1 MAKNFG
7 NAGSM
12 KAVANAKKVEQE
24 KAQVVALQNISND
37 NLIDNPKNGEDI
49 SFTADL
55 EESMKQNGFTDPM
68 EVTDFGMDNGKYM
81 ILSGHR
87 RRMAGVKVFGK
98 EFFFPCIV
106 RHFDNAEQVQ
116 NYTLMANA
124 QRDSAKDP
132 CLFCARYKLHE
143 EYLQS
148 IGFKGSKREEIAKRL
163 GISAQQSDRYNNMN
177 KIILPVWDMV
187 RAEIVGI
194 SSVQPM
200 AKHTK
205 EEQLVIY
212 NIMQSAVDKGVNLS
226 RDTVKKIVDG
236 FREGKTTWEEI
247 ADMPRDSGLPLNGFA
262 DSEPSESRDNG
273 ESGNRN
279 DEVNREHDPI
289 ADELD
294 AMDEAEREWNEN
306 QQDNEDGE
314 DEAEE
319 KEKHEPTPEEKALK
333 LGEDIAKQ
341 LAKLDTS
348 LQDIWKCKDKESAVD
363 IVINMKSTMLALVD
377 EMVRVSDDWKIN
389 EEADKALTEIVEAV
403 ELFNK

>member
-68 EVTDFGMDNGKYM
+68 EVTDFGMDSGKYM

-143 EYLQS
+143 EYLES

-163 GISAQQSDRYNNMN
+163 GISAQQADRYNNMN

-306 QQDNEDGE
+306 QQDNEDG
-314 DEAEE
+314 AEE

-333 LGEDIAKQ
+333 LGEDIEKQ

-377 EMVRVSDDWKIN
+377 EMVRVSDDWEIN

>member
-143 EYLQS
+143 EYLES

-163 GISAQQSDRYNNMN
+163 GISAQQADRYNNMN

-205 EEQLVIY
+205 EEQLVIC

>member
-143 EYLQS
+143 EYLES

-163 GISAQQSDRYNNMN
+163 GISAQQADRYNNMN

-294 AMDEAEREWNEN
+294 AMDEAERERNEN

>member
-143 EYLQS
+143 EYLES

-163 GISAQQSDRYNNMN
+163 GISAQQADRYNNMN

-319 KEKHEPTPEEKALK
+319 KEEHEPTPEEKALK

>member
-24 KAQVVALQNISND
+24 KAQVVALQNISNN

-106 RHFDNAEQVQ
+106 RRFDNAEQVQ

-143 EYLQS
+143 EYLES

-163 GISAQQSDRYNNMN
+163 GISAQQADRYNNMN

-294 AMDEAEREWNEN
+294 AMDEAERELNEN
-306 QQDNEDGE
+306 QQENEDGE

-377 EMVRVSDDWKIN
+377 EMVRVSDDWEIN

>member
-143 EYLQS
+143 EYLES

-163 GISAQQSDRYNNMN
+163 GISAQQADRYNNMN

-289 ADELD
+289 ADEME

-306 QQDNEDGE
+306 QQENE

-377 EMVRVSDDWKIN
+377 EMVRVSDDWEIN

>member
-143 EYLQS
+143 EYLES

-163 GISAQQSDRYNNMN
+163 GISAQQADRYNNMN

-262 DSEPSESRDNG
+262 DSEPSESLDNG

>member
-143 EYLQS
+143 EYLES

-163 GISAQQSDRYNNMN
+163 GISAQQADRYNNMN

-294 AMDEAEREWNEN
+294 AMDEAERKWNEN

>member
-143 EYLQS
+143 EYLES

-163 GISAQQSDRYNNMN
+163 GISAQQADRYNNMN

-247 ADMPRDSGLPLNGFA
+247 ADMPRDSGLPLNGFT

>member
-143 EYLQS
+143 EYLES

-163 GISAQQSDRYNNMN
+163 GISAQQADRYNNMN

-247 ADMPRDSGLPLNGFA
+247 TDMPRDSGLPLNGFA

>member
-143 EYLQS
+143 EYLES

-163 GISAQQSDRYNNMN
+163 GISAQQADRYNNMN

-363 IVINMKSTMLALVD
+363 IVINMKSTMLALED

>member
-143 EYLQS
+143 EYLES

-163 GISAQQSDRYNNMN
+163 GISAQQADRYNNMN

-212 NIMQSAVDKGVNLS
+212 NIMQSAVNKGVNLS

-341 LAKLDTS
+341 LTKLDTS

>member
-143 EYLQS
+143 EYLES

-163 GISAQQSDRYNNMN
+163 GISAQQADRYNNMN

-294 AMDEAEREWNEN
+294 AMDKAEREWNEN
-306 QQDNEDGE
+306 QQGNKDGE

>member
-68 EVTDFGMDNGKYM
+68 EVTDFGMDSGKYM

-143 EYLQS
+143 EYLES

-163 GISAQQSDRYNNMN
+163 GISAQQADRYNNMN

-306 QQDNEDGE
+306 QQDNEDG
-314 DEAEE
+314 AEE

-377 EMVRVSDDWKIN
+377 EMVRVSDDWEIN

>member
-24 KAQVVALQNISND
+24 KAQVVALQNISNN

-143 EYLQS
+143 EYLES

-163 GISAQQSDRYNNMN
+163 GISAQQADRYNNMN

-306 QQDNEDGE
+306 QQENEDGE

-377 EMVRVSDDWKIN
+377 EMVRVSDDWEIN

-403 ELFNK
+403 KLFNK

>member
-143 EYLQS
+143 EYLES

-163 GISAQQSDRYNNMN
+163 GISAQQADRYNNMN

-306 QQDNEDGE
+306 QQENEDGE

>member
-143 EYLQS
+143 EYLES

-163 GISAQQSDRYNNMN
+163 GISAQQADRYNNMN

-194 SSVQPM
+194 SAVQPM

-294 AMDEAEREWNEN
+294 AMDKAEREWNEN

>member
-143 EYLQS
+143 EYLES

-163 GISAQQSDRYNNMN
+163 GISAQQADRYNNMN

-289 ADELD
+289 ADEMD

-306 QQDNEDGE
+306 QQENE

-377 EMVRVSDDWKIN
+377 EMVRVSDDWEIN

>member
-24 KAQVVALQNISND
+24 KAQVIVLQNISND

-143 EYLQS
+143 EYLES

-163 GISAQQSDRYNNMN
+163 GISTQQADRYNNMN

-377 EMVRVSDDWKIN
+377 EMVRVSDDWEIN

>member
-68 EVTDFGMDNGKYM
+68 EVTDFGMESGKYM

-87 RRMAGVKVFGK
+87 RRMAGIKVFGK

-143 EYLQS
+143 EYLES

-163 GISAQQSDRYNNMN
+163 GISAQQADRYNNMN

-306 QQDNEDGE
+306 QQDNEGGE

-377 EMVRVSDDWKIN
+377 EMVRVSDDWEIN

>member
-143 EYLQS
+143 EYLES

-163 GISAQQSDRYNNMN
+163 GISAQQADRYNNMN

-377 EMVRVSDDWKIN
+377 EMVRVSDDWQIN

>member
-143 EYLQS
+143 EYLES

-163 GISAQQSDRYNNMN
+163 GISAQQADRYNNMN

-205 EEQLVIY
+205 EEQFVIY

>member
-143 EYLQS
+143 EYLES

-163 GISAQQSDRYNNMN
+163 GISAQQADRYNNMN

-306 QQDNEDGE
+306 QQDNEDG
-314 DEAEE
+314 AEE

>member
-68 EVTDFGMDNGKYM
+68 EVTDFGMESGKYM

-87 RRMAGVKVFGK
+87 RRQAGIKVFGK

-143 EYLQS
+143 EYLES

-163 GISAQQSDRYNNMN
+163 GISAQQADRYNNMN

-212 NIMQSAVDKGVNLS
+212 NIMQRAVDKGVNLS

-262 DSEPSESRDNG
+262 DSEPSESRDSEEN
-273 ESGNRN
+273 GNRN

-306 QQDNEDGE
+306 QQENEDGE

-377 EMVRVSDDWKIN
+377 EMVRVSDDWEIN

>member
-143 EYLQS
+143 EYLES

-163 GISAQQSDRYNNMN
+163 GISAQQADRYNNMN

-294 AMDEAEREWNEN
+294 AMDKAEREWNEN

-314 DEAEE
+314 GEAEE

>member
-7 NAGSM
+7 NAGSI

-143 EYLQS
+143 EYLES

-163 GISAQQSDRYNNMN
+163 GISAQQADRYNNMN

-294 AMDEAEREWNEN
+294 AMDKAEREWNEN

>member
-143 EYLQS
+143 EYLES

-163 GISAQQSDRYNNMN
+163 GISAQQADRYNNMN

-403 ELFNK
+403 EVFNK

>member
-143 EYLQS
+143 EYLES

-163 GISAQQSDRYNNMN
+163 GISAQQADRYNNMN

-294 AMDEAEREWNEN
+294 AMDEAEREWNKN

>member
-143 EYLQS
+143 EYLES

-163 GISAQQSDRYNNMN
+163 GISAQQADRYNNMN

-294 AMDEAEREWNEN
+294 AMNEAEREWNEN
-306 QQDNEDGE
+306 QQENE

-377 EMVRVSDDWKIN
+377 EMVRVSDDWEIN

>member
-143 EYLQS
+143 EYLES

-163 GISAQQSDRYNNMN
+163 GISAQQADRYNNMN

-289 ADELD
+289 ADELN

>member
-55 EESMKQNGFTDPM
+55 EESMTQNGFTDPM

-143 EYLQS
+143 EYLES

-163 GISAQQSDRYNNMN
+163 GISAQQADRYNNMN

-279 DEVNREHDPI
+279 DEVNREHNPI

-306 QQDNEDGE
+306 QQENE

-377 EMVRVSDDWKIN
+377 EMVRVSDDWEIN

>member
-143 EYLQS
+143 EYLES

-163 GISAQQSDRYNNMN
+163 GISAQQADRYNNMN

-236 FREGKTTWEEI
+236 FPEGKTTWEEI

>member
-143 EYLQS
+143 EYLES

-163 GISAQQSDRYNNMN
+163 GISAQQADRYNNMN

-273 ESGNRN
+273 ESGNHN

-294 AMDEAEREWNEN
+294 AMDEAEREWNEK

-377 EMVRVSDDWKIN
+377 EMVRVSDDWEIN

>member
-143 EYLQS
+143 EYLES

-163 GISAQQSDRYNNMN
+163 GISAQQADRYNNMN

-247 ADMPRDSGLPLNGFA
+247 VDMPRDSGLPLNGFA

>member
-24 KAQVVALQNISND
+24 KAQVVALQNISNN

-143 EYLQS
+143 EYLES
-148 IGFKGSKREEIAKRL
+148 IRFKGSKREEIAKRL
-163 GISAQQSDRYNNMN
+163 GISAQQADRYNNMN

-306 QQDNEDGE
+306 QQENE

-377 EMVRVSDDWKIN
+377 EMVRVSDDWEIN

>member
-68 EVTDFGMDNGKYM
+68 EVTDFGMESGKYM

-87 RRMAGVKVFGK
+87 RRQAGIKVFGK

-143 EYLQS
+143 EYLES

-163 GISAQQSDRYNNMN
+163 GISAQQADRYNNMN

-306 QQDNEDGE
+306 QQENE

-377 EMVRVSDDWKIN
+377 EMVRVSDDWEIN

>member
-68 EVTDFGMDNGKYM
+68 EVTDFGMESGKYM

-87 RRMAGVKVFGK
+87 RRMAGIKVFGK

-143 EYLQS
+143 EYLES

-163 GISAQQSDRYNNMN
+163 GISAQQADRYNNMN

-306 QQDNEDGE
+306 QQENEDGE
-314 DEAEE
+314 DEPEE

-377 EMVRVSDDWKIN
+377 EMVRVSDDWEIN

>member
-24 KAQVVALQNISND
+24 KAQVVALQNISNN

-143 EYLQS
+143 EYLES

-163 GISAQQSDRYNNMN
+163 GISAQQADRYNNMN

-306 QQDNEDGE
+306 QQENEDGE

-377 EMVRVSDDWKIN
+377 EMVRVSDDWEIN
-389 EEADKALTEIVEAV
+389 EEADRALTEIVEAV

>member
-68 EVTDFGMDNGKYM
+68 EVTDFGMESGKYM

-87 RRMAGVKVFGK
+87 RRQAGIKVFGK

-143 EYLQS
+143 EYLES

-163 GISAQQSDRYNNMN
+163 GISAQQADRYNNMN

-212 NIMQSAVDKGVNLS
+212 NIMQRAVDKGVNLS

-262 DSEPSESRDNG
+262 DSEPSESRDSEEN
-273 ESGNRN
+273 GNRN
-279 DEVNREHDPI
+279 DEVNRKHDPI

-306 QQDNEDGE
+306 QQENEDGE

-377 EMVRVSDDWKIN
+377 EMVRVSDDWEIN

>member
-68 EVTDFGMDNGKYM
+68 EVTDFGMESGKYM

-87 RRMAGVKVFGK
+87 RRMAGIKVFGK

-143 EYLQS
+143 EYLES

-163 GISAQQSDRYNNMN
+163 GISAQQADRYNNMN

-273 ESGNRN
+273 ENGNRN

-306 QQDNEDGE
+306 QQENEDGE

-377 EMVRVSDDWKIN
+377 EMVRVSDDWEIN